1 MKKLVNY
8 FLSFLMIFSLIVP
21 FIPSKVY
28 AMVSSFTYA
37 YVDATGLSFRTCAS
51 YGCSIL
57 KDREGDDIYLNRPRT
72 VEVIGYEGD
81 WAKIR
86 ISFWGY
92 EYEGFVYKEY
102 LGNVKTYTLDQ
113 NYANSLKNNGFPES
127 YVEKLTKLHSVHPN
141 WNFEVLNTGVGLEE
155 AVDAEYSTIYRNLT
169 STTDYSM
176 RSSDPAAYVNGTY
189 IQFEPGWYA
198 ASKSALRYYL
208 DPRNFLD
215 ENSIFMF
222 EQLSFSDYLS
232 EEAVQKMLNGTFM
245 AGSFTYNEESYT
257 YARAI
262 IEAGR
267 AKNVNPAHLVARI
280 IQEQGASGSGT
291 ANMDGGDGKTYHNY
305 FNFGASGSS
314 WESIREGA
322 LNYAKASG
330 WDNPYKAL
338 VGAAE
343 DLADGYINSGQDTIY
358 LQKFDVEGND
368 KYWHQYMANIQA
380 PYSESYRIYK
390 SYWESGIVDNSY
402 TFKIPVFNDMG
413 GNTSIST
420 QSNNNNLSSLTFNTG
435 SLYPAFNSSITTYTL
450 EVASNVNSV
459 NISAKADHDKAK
471 VEGTG
476 DVTLS
481 TSSTKKEIIVTAEDG
496 TKRTY
501 TITINKKAAANETA
515 DDVVK
520 YAGYKTNDTNISG
533 FSIGSSV
540 DSIVNSIKNKYSSA
554 EIKFYDSSN
563 KEITTGTISTNQKIS
578 IKVNDTEKKYDVV
591 VYGDTNGDG
600 KIGIG
605 DYAKICDSI
614 LGKTSLTGAYN
625 LAADTNHDG
634 KIGIGDYA
642 KVKDYILGSLKKLE

>member
-1 MKKLVNY
+1 M
-8 FLSFLMIFSLIVP
+8 MISLIAP
-21 FIPSKVY
+21 FIPTRAY
-28 AMVSSFTYA
+28 AMQTTYTYA
-37 YVDATGLSFRTCAS
+37 YIDATGLSFRSCAS
-51 YGCSIL
+51 DGCSVL
-57 KDREGDDIYLNRPRT
+57 KDREGDGIYLNRPRT

-92 EYEGFVYKEY
+92 EYEGYVFKEF

-113 NYANSLKNNGFPES
+113 NYANSLKSKGFPES
-127 YVEKLTKLHSVHPN
+127 YVEKLCKLHAVHPN
-141 WNFEVLNTGVGLEE
+141 WNFEVLNTGVGLDE
-155 AVDAEYSTIYRNLT
+155 AVEAEYSTIYRNLT

-198 ASKSALRYYL
+198 ASRSALKYYL

-222 EQLSFSDYLS
+222 EQLSFSNYLT
-232 EEAVQKMLNGTFM
+232 EDAVQKMLNGTFM
-245 AGSFTYNEESYT
+245 AGSFTYNGQNYT
-257 YARAI
+257 YAKAI
-262 IEAGR
+262 IDAGR
-267 AKNVNPAHLVARI
+267 EKNINPAHLVARI

-305 FNFGASGSS
+305 FNFGASGSD
-314 WESIREGA
+314 WETIRAGA
-322 LNYAKASG
+322 LSYAKASG
-330 WDNPYKAL
+330 WDNPYSAL

-343 DLADGYINSGQDTIY
+343 DLSNGYIGSGQDTIY

-390 SYWESGIVDNSY
+390 SYWESNIVDNTY
-402 TFKIPVFNDMG
+402 TFKIPVFSDMG
-413 GNTSIST
+413 GSTSIST
-420 QSNNNNLSSLTFNTG
+420 LSNNNNLSTLTFNTG

-450 EVASNVNSV
+450 EVASN
-459 NISAKADHDKAK
+459 ISTVTIGAQADHNKAK
-471 VEGTG
+471 VEGLEEVKLT
-476 DVTLS
+476 S
-481 TSSTKKEIIVTAEDG
+481 SSTKKEIIVTSEDG
-496 TKRTY
+496 SKRTY
-501 TITINKKAAANETA
+501 TITINKKDASKETS
-515 DDVVK
+515 DDVVR
-520 YAGYKTNDTNISG
+520 YAGYKPSESNISG

-540 DSIVNSIKNKYSSA
+540 DTIAKNIKNRYSGA
-554 EIKFYDSSN
+554 EVKIYDSSN
-563 KEITTGTISTNQKIS
+563 KEITNGTISTGQKIS
-578 IKVNDTEKKYDVV
+578 IKVNGIEKKYDVV

-600 KIGIG
+600 KIGIS
-605 DYAKICDSI
+605 DYAKICDTI
-614 LGKTSLTGAYN
+614 LGKTNMSGAYN

-642 KVKDYILGSLKKLE
+642 KVKDYILGTLKNLE